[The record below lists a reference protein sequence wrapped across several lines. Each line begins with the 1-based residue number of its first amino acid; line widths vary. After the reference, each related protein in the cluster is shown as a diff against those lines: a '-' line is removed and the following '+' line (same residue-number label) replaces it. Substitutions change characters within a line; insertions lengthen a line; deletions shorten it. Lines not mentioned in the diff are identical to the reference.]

1 MFELT
6 SNPTI
11 SPNLINSIIS
21 VIFYLIMAVFVLY
34 SLQAIYA
41 LLKFGRSKILG
52 IIVSIVFM
60 IISGSLYAAAV
71 VILGK
76 INP

>member
-1 MFELT
+1 
-6 SNPTI
+6 
-11 SPNLINSIIS
+11 
-21 VIFYLIMAVFVLY
+21 MAVFVLY